1 MKIRIVRPS
10 GFDRVRPE
18 LARVVDGA
26 AHGEWTLDDLQ
37 GMLKRGAAYCA
48 EVDEDDGRV
57 LLVFIWELVDYPE
70 RRVVNVLALAGRDL
84 ARCCRRFLPTV
95 HEVWK
100 AQGATEITC
109 YTSPAMARL
118 LRRLGFSTRY
128 LFLTRTL
135 K

>member
-1 MKIRIVRPS
+1 MKIVIVRPS
-10 GFDRVRPE
+10 EFDRVRQE
-18 LARVVDGA
+18 LARVVNGA

-57 LLVFIWELVDYPE
+57 LLVFVWELVDYPGK
-70 RRVVNVLALAGRDL
+70 RVANVLALAGRDL
-84 ARCCRRFLPTV
+84 ARCCRRFFPVVLN
-95 HEVWK
+95 VWR
-100 AQGATEITC
+100 AQGATEVTC
-109 YTSPAMARL
+109 YTAPGMARL